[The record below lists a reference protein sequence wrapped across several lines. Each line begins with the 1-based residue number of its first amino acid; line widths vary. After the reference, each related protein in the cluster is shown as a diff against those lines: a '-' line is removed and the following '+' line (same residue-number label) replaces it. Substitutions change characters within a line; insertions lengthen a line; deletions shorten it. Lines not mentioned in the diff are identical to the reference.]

1 MACATSKDRPA
12 CALAQ
17 SDQSLCFSL
26 DYSMTVKL
34 LAEQH
39 LEFLTVSFTGG
50 CTTLGRWQSKMS
62 ILLTDVDQKS
72 IETEFL
78 IAICRLTGDKWQS
91 KTLFLA
97 VFDSVRW
104 LWRAF
109 SISPY
114 LVCAQACS
122 CQNDTLLE
130 ILCRG

>member
-1 MACATSKDRPA
+1 
-12 CALAQ
+12 
-17 SDQSLCFSL
+17 
-26 DYSMTVKL
+26 MTVKL

-97 VFDSVRW
+97 VFDSVR
-104 LWRAF
+104 
-109 SISPY
+109 
-114 LVCAQACS
+114 
-122 CQNDTLLE
+122 
-130 ILCRG
+130 